1 MRLIAYIVCL
11 FFVLNSCIAS
21 ITVLCEV
28 SYKKEMGW
36 SDDYEREVTFISG
49 TELNRATTSFKYNS
63 FRDYVLLFF
72 SKDQVAILEM
82 PSKIGGAGIQ
92 DFEFSHLESY
102 YLFSGM
108 SGLQCEQ
115 INSEYKATWNI
126 KAKKFYNWIDPRL
139 K

>member
-1 MRLIAYIVCL
+1 MRFTIFLIYL
-11 FFVLNSCIAS
+11 FFLLNSCFAR

-28 SYKKEMGW
+28 SYKKEIGW
-36 SDDYEREVTFISG
+36 SDDYVREVTFISG

-63 FRDYVLLFF
+63 FSDYVLLFF

-82 PSKIGGAGIQ
+82 PSSMLGAGFQ

-102 YLFSGM
+102 YLLNGM
-108 SGLQCEQ
+108 YGIQCEQ

-126 KAKKFYNWIDPRL
+126 KAKKFLNWIDPRL
-139 K
+139 N